1 VSIRAQDVKSS
12 ADVLIDCLSAPKNF
26 LNAATKGSA
35 AAIPFLS
42 TFQGFVSFGAG
53 AYTSATSLQDL
64 YTATKTSDR
73 PGIKR
78 GVAGTLV
85 GSSQMTVGSAA
96 ATCGIGAITHNAAAM
111 GAGVVINPAL
121 IAMYGF
127 FIARSSLSLHYVRQ
141 FEHDLTAAQSKEHGK
156 QFLLREW
163 AHNATHLKKIVG
175 DECFAEIQKL
185 ANGQSVDLDLLAQKI
200 TKTLLKQKITNGY
213 VIGMSLLGII
223 ATVLGIVL
231 AMSCPQVSPF
241 LFGVAGILWLFVDC
255 PSLHRKFQEF
265 IIKNLDGKKDFP
277 YTETLVFETI
287 NNNIGK
293 PQCPA

>member
-1 VSIRAQDVKSS
+1 VSVQAKDIKSG
-12 ADVLIDCLSAPKNF
+12 ADVLIDCISAPKNF

-35 AAIPFLS
+35 AALPFLS
-42 TFQGFVSFGAG
+42 AAQGLVSFGAG

-64 YTATKTSDR
+64 YTATKTNDR
-73 PGIKR
+73 PGITR
-78 GVAGTLV
+78 GVVGTFV
-85 GSSQMTVGSAA
+85 GGSQMTVGSAA
-96 ATCGIGAITHNAAAM
+96 MACGIGAITNNAVAL

-141 FEHDLTAAQSKEHGK
+141 FEHQLTAAQEKGHGK

-185 ANGQSVDLDLLAQKI
+185 ASGQPVDLDLLIQKI

-213 VIGMSLLGII
+213 VIGMSILGII
-223 ATVLGIVL
+223 ATVLGIAL
-231 AMSCPQVSPF
+231 ATSCPQLSPF
-241 LFGVAGILWLFVDC
+241 LFGVAGILWLLVDC
-255 PSLHRKFQEF
+255 PPLHRKFQEL
-265 IIKNLDGKKDFP
+265 IINKNELIP
-277 YTETLVFETI
+277 II
-287 NNNIGK
+287 N
-293 PQCPA
+293 